1 VTTAGL
7 RGRRYLAAAGALL
20 VATLLPGC
28 GVHDLSFTTDTR
40 LHITGPKS
48 RAVVTLPVTISWTI
62 KDFSVVPPGT
72 AAPSSRAGY
81 FVVFLDRAPIR
92 PGQTVAVVADRE
104 CRRTPVC
111 VNATYLAVR
120 GVYTTETD
128 SLTLN
133 ELAQVNDYQSV
144 QLHEATVVLVDASG
158 RRIGESAWYV
168 DFRVRRLQL

>member
-1 VTTAGL
+1 VIKAS
-7 RGRRYLAAAGALL
+7 RGRRYLSAAGALL
-20 VATLLPGC
+20 VATVLPGC
-28 GVHDLSFTTDTR
+28 GIHHLSFTTDTR

-48 RAVVTLPVTISWTI
+48 RALVMLPVTISWTI
-62 KDFSVVPPGT
+62 TGFSVVPPGT
-72 AAPSSRAGY
+72 APPSSRAG
-81 FVVFLDRAPIR
+81 FFAVFLDRAPVR
-92 PGQTVAVVADRE
+92 PGQTVASVADSQ
-104 CRRTPVC
+104 CRRSPGC

-128 SLTLN
+128 SLTLK
-133 ELAQVNDYQSV
+133 ELAQLNDYRSV